1 MCCFLAVL
9 FFLGP
14 RIAGILFWLFRPGL
28 WNVAFVGWPIIW
40 WIWPILGLIFLPF
53 TTIMYVIVAPG
64 GIVGWD
70 WLWIIL
76 AVIIDVIG
84 QGAGGWGNRDRV
96 PGAA

>member
-14 RIAGILFWLFRPGL
+14 RIAGILFWLFRPVL
-28 WNVAFVGWPIIW
+28 WNAAFAGWPIIW

-53 TTIMYVIVAPG
+53 TTIMYIFVAPG
-64 GIVGWD
+64 GIVGFD

-76 AVIIDVIG
+76 AVLIDIAG

-96 PGAA
+96 SGAA